1 MKVFHF
7 LNFFEKKK
15 KIKPDGGRGVVLG
28 QDGLGEVDCILKVP
42 QCFLW
47 IGRLWESKD
56 FFRAI
61 VLIDD
66 SIVAVRDLNNVST
79 VVKGSQKKASTT

>member
-1 MKVFHF
+1 MK
-7 LNFFEKKK
+7 NK
-15 KIKPDGGRGVVLG
+15 KINFKPDAGRGVVLG
-28 QDGLGEVDCILKVP
+28 QDGLGEVDCVLKVP
-42 QCFLW
+42 QCFLQ
-47 IGRLWESKD
+47 IGRLGESKD

>member
-1 MKVFHF
+1 MNVFH
-7 LNFFEKKK
+7 LLYLFEKKNQ
-15 KIKPDGGRGVVLG
+15 PEGVHGVVLG
-28 QDGLGEVDCILKVP
+28 QDGLGEVDCVLKVP
-42 QCFLW
+42 QCFLQ
-47 IGRLWESKD
+47 IGRLGESKD

>member
-1 MKVFHF
+1 M
-7 LNFFEKKK
+7 KKK
-15 KIKPDGGRGVVLG
+15 KKKSFKPDDLHGVVLG
-28 QDGLGEVDCILKVP
+28 QDGLGEVDCVLKVP
-42 QCFLW
+42 QCFLR
-47 IGRLWESKD
+47 IGRFTLEAKD

-79 VVKGSQKKASTT
+79 VVKGSQKEASTT